1 MEKAI
6 YYNRNRIESCAVFE
20 YSDKASFYKTLS
32 QISQNLTVIDILGN
46 SNEKIYTLLK
56 SLNYDKLLLSQVGF
70 LYITNRHGSTI
81 SFMNSK
87 IYNEN
92 TQNNLNNENNQNIQN
107 INNINNENMILIN
120 AFLNVDA
127 ILYEMKNSNDLVFGF
142 RSGFSFGF
150 GLTFGAGLAFLL
162 LDTFQ
167 SKH

>member
-20 YSDKASFYKTLS
+20 YSDKPSFYKTLS

-92 TQNNLNNENNQNIQN
+92 TQNNV
-107 INNINNENMILIN
+107 NNINNENMILIN

-127 ILYEMKNSNDLVFGF
+127 ILYEMKNSNDIVFGF
-142 RSGFSFGF
+142 QSGFSFGF